1 MALVQITGTSLVR
14 DTESM
19 ALINRDV
26 SGLQDYKAKRK
37 FAESQKE
44 QINKVEAEIS
54 NIKNDI
60 SDIKKLMVKLLEKG

>member
-1 MALVQITGTSLVR
+1 MALIPITGTSLVR

>member
-1 MALVQITGTSLVR
+1 MALLPINGTYLYR

-19 ALINRDV
+19 ALINKDI
-26 SGLQDYKAKRK
+26 SGAEDYKVKRK
-37 FAESQKE
+37 FAETRAQ
-44 QINKVEAEIS
+44 QINNVRSEMN

>member
-1 MALVQITGTSLVR
+1 MALLPINGTNLYR

-19 ALINRDV
+19 ALINKDI
-26 SGLQDYKAKRK
+26 SGAEDYKVKRK
-37 FAESQKE
+37 FAETQAQ
-44 QINKVEAEIS
+44 QINNVRVEMD

>member
-1 MALVQITGTSLVR
+1 MLVPITGTSLVR

-37 FAESQKE
+37 FAESQRE

>member
-1 MALVQITGTSLVR
+1 MLVPITGTSLVR

>member
-1 MALVQITGTSLVR
+1 MLIPITGTSLVR

-26 SGLQDYKAKRK
+26 SGLEDYRAKRK
-37 FAESQKE
+37 YAESQRE
-44 QINKVEAEIS
+44 QINNVNMEIN

-60 SDIKKLMVKLLEKG
+60 SDIKKLMIKLLEKG

>member
-1 MALVQITGTSLVR
+1 MLIPITGTSLVR

-26 SGLQDYKAKRK
+26 SGLQNYKAKRK
-37 FAESQKE
+37 FAESQRE
-44 QINKVEAEIS
+44 QINKVEVEIS